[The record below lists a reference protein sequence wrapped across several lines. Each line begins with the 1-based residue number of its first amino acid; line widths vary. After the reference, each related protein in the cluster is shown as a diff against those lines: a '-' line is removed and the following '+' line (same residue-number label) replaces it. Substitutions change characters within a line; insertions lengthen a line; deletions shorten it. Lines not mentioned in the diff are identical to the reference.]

1 MKSADFFSGRPAY
14 TAQGISVSKLCRTG
28 PSNTSWTADPKGL
41 PLQQYRTARDNHA
54 IRTGRTS
61 PLVLNHTVICALL
74 AIIYGVIAMRDCAV
88 LYRTASIHL
97 RVPYRTLRYYP
108 PRYCRHSICPARSA
122 LYVRENHHYIRVDES
137 DIRRDSTLSKLL
149 STKVAMK
156 RYRLKHGIHHDLGAP
171 LGAPLSRVILKPLF

>member
-61 PLVLNHTVICALL
+61 PLVNHNMRIARYHTKHCKILTNRTAEFLCVSLPRRRPMSAQAMMSASNITTHPFQFEVKTKKHQWLSISRLFVYGYPAEGAGKRGDARGRHRRSAATHTYLPATVI
-74 AIIYGVIAMRDCAV
+74 
-88 LYRTASIHL
+88 
-97 RVPYRTLRYYP
+97 
-108 PRYCRHSICPARSA
+108 
-122 LYVRENHHYIRVDES
+122 
-137 DIRRDSTLSKLL
+137 
-149 STKVAMK
+149 
-156 RYRLKHGIHHDLGAP
+156 RLCF
-171 LGAPLSRVILKPLF
+171 S